1 MECVFSHWR
10 REPLICNNKQ
20 IFCLNKQ
27 MINKSSRFST
37 FALYISTAHHTQLAC
52 WFFTVRIILSYL
64 FHQVIHYPSIGR
76 ITNKQNLWN
85 KKPILLALRYLGKA
99 KKCATKE
106 HPWRRF
112 ANLFLSQ
119 TRFGVFVGQNVM
131 RTRVRGP
138 LGFTPETRARIAA
151 VCAWKHPG
159 TCWKMFIR

>member
-1 MECVFSHWR
+1 M
-10 REPLICNNKQ
+10 
-20 IFCLNKQ
+20 
-27 MINKSSRFST
+27 
-37 FALYISTAHHTQLAC
+37 
-52 WFFTVRIILSYL
+52 RIIFSYL

-138 LGFTPETRARIAA
+138 LGFTPETRAWIAA
-151 VCAWKHPG
+151 ACAWKHPG
-159 TCWKMFIR
+159 TCWKMFIRLWKGYTDCGEVTSWHILLSTARVGEDEKIGETAMI